1 MKRERIRA
9 REGELRKR
17 EEGVFEEKLKFKH
30 YRGCICSSLCAT

>member
-17 EEGVFEEKLKFKH
+17 GEGVYEEKLKFKH
-30 YRGCICSSLCAT
+30 